1 MNIVIIGAGPAGV
14 SAAET
19 LRTHDPKVEIT
30 MISREPFPPYSPPL
44 MAEYFLHGGDLIYW
58 RGKDLPERLGVNYLS
73 PKTVSRI
80 DPTKK
85 KIYFTEGGNLDYD
98 RLIIAS
104 GSTLYAP
111 VKRNIKKVKSD
122 DPTAGF
128 YNFKSLTAA
137 LQIKKRVEQ
146 GKVKTA
152 VIVGAGFIGTEIAI
166 VLTEMGVKVTQV
178 EMENRVMPRM
188 LDEESSQL
196 AREFLEKLGIEIR
209 LNTKGV
215 EFFGEE
221 FAEGLLLESGEKLY
235 GDLMIAATGVRP
247 NVDFLKDSGLEIKWG
262 LLVNEFLQTNFP
274 DVYAAGDCT
283 EVPDRITGER
293 YVHAIYPN
301 AVEQGQIAARNALG
315 EQVTYE
321 GAYNMNSLKH
331 LGIPIMALGTVGGD
345 ETLTYYDGKEVL
357 KKIYL
362 TGGRIT
368 GVRLV
373 GDIDNAGIYFS
384 LMVQKKDVQE
394 FKDLLL
400 SPRFNMAYLVQKNSL
415 LAFG

>member
-19 LRTHDPKVEIT
+19 LRSLDLKVEIT
-30 MISREPFPPYSPPL
+30 LISREPFPPYSPPL

-58 RGKDLPERLGVNYLS
+58 RGKDLPEKLGVNYLS
-73 PKTVSRI
+73 PKTVKRI
-80 DPTKK
+80 EPKAKEIHFADGDT
-85 KIYFTEGGNLDYD
+85 ISYD
-98 RLIIAS
+98 KLIIAS

-111 VKRNIKKVKSD
+111 IKRKIKKVKSD

-128 YNFKSLTAA
+128 HNFKSLSAA
-137 LQIKKRVEQ
+137 LKIKDEIKA

-166 VLTEMGVKVTQV
+166 VLNEMGVKVTQV

-188 LDEESSQL
+188 LDEESAQL
-196 AREFLEKLGIEIR
+196 AKQFLEKLGIEIR
-209 LNTKGV
+209 LNTKGL

-247 NVDFLKDSGLEIKWG
+247 NVDFLKDSGLEIEWG

-283 EVPDRITGER
+283 EVPDRVTGER

-315 EQVTYE
+315 EQVVYE

-345 ETLTYYDGKEVL
+345 ETLTFYDGKEVL

-362 TGGRIT
+362 TAGKIT

-384 LMVQKKDVQE
+384 LMVQKKEVAE

-400 SPRFNMAYLVQKNSL
+400 SPRFNMAFLHDRSVVAS
-415 LAFG
+415 